1 MTKIEKYESIIIDS
15 GSKLT
20 KQRRQILNCIIEN
33 SFSHF
38 SADAL
43 YDVAKK
49 IDDSIGIAT
58 IYRTLDLFESLKII
72 RNVKIKND
80 GVKYYDLIDL
90 DEKNHFHHHLICQKC
105 KNITEIADDLDSY
118 EAFIK
123 EKYGFTVTDH
133 DLIFYGTCRSCQE
146 KE

>member
-1 MTKIEKYESIIIDS
+1 MTELEKYEAIIIDS

-20 KQRRQILNCIIEN
+20 KQRKQILNIIMEH
-33 SFSHF
+33 STSHF

-43 YDVAKK
+43 YDVAKR

-58 IYRTLDLFESLKII
+58 IYRTLELFESLKII
-72 RNVKIKND
+72 RNVKLRND
-80 GVKYYDLIDL
+80 GIKYYDLVDL

-105 KNITEIADDLDSY
+105 KDILEIADDLDSY
-118 EAFIK
+118 EAFVK

-133 DLIFYGTCRSCQE
+133 DLLFYGICQSCQN